1 MNPRDVDKLALG
13 ELVALIADAMTEN
26 GKPPPSQEGLDLGEA
41 QRALAENWSHKVK

>member
-26 GKPPPSQEGLDLGEA
+26 GKPPPSQEGLDINEA
-41 QRALAENWSHKVK
+41 LAALAENWAKKV